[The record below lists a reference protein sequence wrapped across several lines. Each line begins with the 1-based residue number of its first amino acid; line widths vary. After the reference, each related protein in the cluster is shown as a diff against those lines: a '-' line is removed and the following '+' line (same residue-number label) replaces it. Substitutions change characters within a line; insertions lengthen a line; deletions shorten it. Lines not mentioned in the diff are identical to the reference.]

1 MESKFNCIKT
11 ASKNQVV
18 HGFERHDCF
27 KIVAEE
33 EINLIEDN
41 ITKLR
46 SDLFDLHQYREK
58 LVGDY
63 QDWKSRGS
71 VKDFAISINKL
82 LQEVCLQLELWE
94 ADLDNYYECLSELE
108 AYEKL

>member
-1 MESKFNCIKT
+1 MEFEFNCIKP
-11 ASKNQVV
+11 ASKNQAVR
-18 HGFERHDCF
+18 GFDRHDCF
-27 KIVAEE
+27 KIVVEGE
-33 EINLIEDN
+33 VNLIEDN
-41 ITKLR
+41 LTKLR

-63 QDWKSRGS
+63 QDWESRGS
-71 VKDFAISINKL
+71 VKGFAISINKL

-94 ADLDNYYECLSELE
+94 AGLDNYYECLNELE